1 MRIAEDLQ
9 KYGDDLTMGPSS
21 EGVKETPMPKLIAS
35 ALLIGLCLVPG
46 LSAAHSFSGL
56 VVFGDSLSDSG
67 RAFVLSD
74 GLYRP
79 SPPYAQR
86 FSNGPVAP
94 EYLASAL
101 GLPLLP
107 ASTPG
112 GTNYAVGG
120 ATTDTRN
127 VAWETD
133 LPPGVQSIAALQH
146 TGITTQ
152 VGEFLSSGPPID
164 RANALFMVWGG
175 PNDIVL
181 EFLTGD
187 DLAAAAGAAV
197 GNLAGAVEALALGGG
212 QHFLV
217 PNMVDLGQ
225 TPEFV
230 GTPLQNPLRTLVQG
244 FNMALADAMADLE
257 TGLEEAGLPVDITV
271 YDTFALFDDVLANPE
286 AFGFTNTTDSC
297 LDNLDAFRAGCPG
310 YIFFDFTHPTTQA
323 HRLLGLVFSAAVVP
337 APPGAVLVLVGA
349 GLVALLG
356 RRRGRV

>member
-1 MRIAEDLQ
+1 MARSH
-9 KYGDDLTMGPSS
+9 PS
-21 EGVKETPMPKLIAS
+21 TWL
-35 ALLIGLCLVPG
+35 
-46 LSAAHSFSGL
+46 
-56 VVFGDSLSDSG
+56 
-67 RAFVLSD
+67 R
-74 GLYRP
+74 R
-79 SPPYAQR
+79 
-86 FSNGPVAP
+86 
-94 EYLASAL
+94 L

-133 LPPGVQSIAALQH
+133 LPPGVKSIAALQH

-181 EFLTGD
+181 AFLTGD